1 MSEPCSGSG
10 KKGHC
15 GFKLGIIA
23 WKEEMFFWFGSRE
36 REALVIQREHMHKGR
51 GIGLSVA
58 CLETDLTEHQLCQAL
73 RKVSRL

>member
-1 MSEPCSGSG
+1 MSEPCAGSG
-10 KKGHC
+10 KKGHR

-23 WKEEMFFWFGSRE
+23 WKEETFFWFGSRE
-36 REALVIQREHMHKGR
+36 WEALVIQREHMYKGR

-73 RKVSRL
+73 LTVLRL